1 MRKVFSSFLFLS
13 LLILS
18 VTIINIGAVVHDV
31 DRDGIGSDVDN
42 CPLDYNPDQED
53 TDNDGIGDLCDP
65 TPGIIVSNQTNDNN
79 TVINQ
84 SNGHGSSQF
93 LRQDRC
99 YVDWQCSG
107 WSECSPESGEIQTRN
122 CYDRNF
128 CEDKYNQPLEIRSCE
143 TKGLQEEAKIKINK
157 EFSWFLWLLLW
168 AFIVLLLILLVLLF
182 KKKK

>member
-1 MRKVFSSFLFLS
+1 MKKVFSSFLFLS
-13 LLILS
+13 LFILS
-18 VTIINIGAVVHDV
+18 VTIINISAVVHDA

-42 CPLDYNPDQED
+42 CPLDYNPGQED
-53 TDNDGIGDLCDP
+53 TDKDGIGDLCDP

-79 TVINQ
+79 TIINQ
-84 SNGHGSSQF
+84 SKSRGSSQF
-93 LRQDRC
+93 LRQDIC

-107 WSECSPESGEIQTRN
+107 WSECSGEEETQTRN

-128 CEDKYNQPLEIRSCE
+128 CEDEYNQPLEIRSCE
-143 TKGLQEEAKIKINK
+143 TKGLQEEAKIKTNK

-168 AFIVLLLILLVLLF
+168 VVIILVLILIVLLF